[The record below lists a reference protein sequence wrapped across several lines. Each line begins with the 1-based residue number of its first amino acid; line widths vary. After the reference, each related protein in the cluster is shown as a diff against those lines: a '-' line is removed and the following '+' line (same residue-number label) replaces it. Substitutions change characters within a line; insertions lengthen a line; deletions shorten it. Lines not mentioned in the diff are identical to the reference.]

1 MAKTNN
7 NIPKPHRETATSPS
21 TQRSS
26 LWKRLGR
33 RGSKP
38 QPLSQPSSTPPGTI
52 PLKSTIDDAPVEA
65 DNGDARSLS
74 AKRVERKNSKNNGK
88 GGGGLIRKLKSSF
101 RKTPANSSD
110 HQSQP
115 IHDGDDSELV
125 MLAEH
130 QRSAS
135 ASHPNSPAYSSTDSF
150 VTVEVGRSRLKYV
163 VYCIIDY

>member
-1 MAKTNN
+1 MTKSNN
-7 NIPKPHRETATSPS
+7 NIPKPHRETATSSS

-38 QPLSQPSSTPPGTI
+38 QPLSQPSPTPPGTI
-52 PLKSTIDDAPVEA
+52 PLKSKIDESPVEA

-88 GGGGLIRKLKSSF
+88 GGGGLGLIRKLKSSF
-101 RKTPANSSD
+101 RKTSANSSD

-135 ASHPNSPAYSSTDSF
+135 ASRPNSPAYSNDSF
-150 VTVEVGRSRLKYV
+150 VTVEVGRS
-163 VYCIIDY
+163 